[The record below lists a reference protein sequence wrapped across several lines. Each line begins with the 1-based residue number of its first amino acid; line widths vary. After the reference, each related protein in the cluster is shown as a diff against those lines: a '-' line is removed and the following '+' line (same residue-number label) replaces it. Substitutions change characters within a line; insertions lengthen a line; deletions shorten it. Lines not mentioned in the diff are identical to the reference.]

1 LKEFSRAL
9 RGINQNETET
19 YGGMDE
25 LISAPGGSFT
35 TEENKKENELRG
47 APTPSR
53 ICRKVFTKKD
63 LT

>member
-1 LKEFSRAL
+1 
-9 RGINQNETET
+9 
-19 YGGMDE
+19 MDE